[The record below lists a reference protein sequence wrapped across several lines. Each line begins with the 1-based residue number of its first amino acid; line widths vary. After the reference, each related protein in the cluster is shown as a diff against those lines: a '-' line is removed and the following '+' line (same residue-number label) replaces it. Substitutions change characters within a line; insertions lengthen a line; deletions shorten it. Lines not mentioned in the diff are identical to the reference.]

1 MYRKRTKS
9 LNKTSD
15 IRVPERIMTESS
27 IKQYI
32 KKLIIIPSRKI
43 IKLQSLVEAYEY
55 VIDGIEYGSVKI
67 KNRKSFHALMF
78 LIHTTTTFSIPLNSI
93 ETHYIHKVILCI

>member
-32 KKLIIIPSRKI
+32 KKLIIPGDLVIAQLAARGISPREIVTGSDARVSAAEHIRRKA
-43 IKLQSLVEAYEY
+43 VA
-55 VIDGIEYGSVKI
+55 
-67 KNRKSFHALMF
+67 
-78 LIHTTTTFSIPLNSI
+78 
-93 ETHYIHKVILCI
+93 